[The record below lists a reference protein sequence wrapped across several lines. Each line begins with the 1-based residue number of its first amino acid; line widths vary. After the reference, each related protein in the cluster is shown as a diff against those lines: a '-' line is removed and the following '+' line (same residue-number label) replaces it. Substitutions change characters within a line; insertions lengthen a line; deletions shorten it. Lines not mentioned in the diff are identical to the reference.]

1 MNYAFFKLTVGVIAT
16 LGLYSIL
23 YRETKFYRLF
33 EHIFLGWR
41 PVGLW
46 SLCGRRLSASNG
58 GISWSAPHQMG

>member
-33 EHIFLGWR
+33 EHIFLGLAAGWAMKTTAK
-41 PVGLW
+41 
-46 SLCGRRLSASNG
+46 RRIPRSRFSNTA
-58 GISWSAPHQMG
+58 INN